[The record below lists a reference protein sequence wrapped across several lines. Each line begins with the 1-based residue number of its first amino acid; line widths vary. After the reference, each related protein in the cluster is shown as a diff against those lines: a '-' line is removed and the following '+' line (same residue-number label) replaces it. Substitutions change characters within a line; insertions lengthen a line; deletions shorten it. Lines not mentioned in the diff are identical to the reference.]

1 MSTQHIP
8 GVQVDGNLRD
18 ESEDTRKNMTRS
30 LSAPRTVGD
39 VATLA
44 SLKPYDGQV
53 VTFLNYRSTSEGGSN
68 VVRYKDGD
76 MTAADGALVFDDE
89 TNEGRWHVLNKSI
102 INVDQCGAVGD
113 GITDDS
119 AAVQAALDSGAHV
132 TFSAQK
138 TYDCVD
144 LVIRTSHIKVSG
156 PSSATLQLST
166 SGTDSENPSVLLKL
180 GNYVTDGV
188 SSGVHLDEPASFVNL
203 SGFSLITSGAPS
215 HTVGLYVSNC
225 ARSSLRGIRIG
236 EGGGGFSRGYT
247 AGATEAVEV
256 VRNHIINI
264 VNCQIQA
271 NTVGM
276 HRVGHSTHMRG
287 GEVQGGR
294 HGLIQN
300 PIDSNYNPVVTDAS
314 QLATNNYGASIS
326 FTGTTFEG
334 FTYSGGVAYGMFIQS
349 TQQMPTLDT
358 VYFEDIGSLVE
369 GQSYRENGVG
379 IQVGWATST
388 SKSTRAGTIYHCY
401 FGDVV
406 TAISVGRATGLEITK
421 CEARAGYASYTF
433 LDMSAHSALTSSI
446 YYRSNTIASPI
457 VELNDPDLKLVNTY
471 CPPGDAIVD
480 ATHFGLQQSGSA
492 SANAT
497 ALQSAVDSGARA
509 IYIPVGRYSVN
520 RVTLNSVDI
529 VGDRGKS
536 IIEMNSVSQAQFD
549 CQTGDCNVSGI
560 VFTGAVASTNY
571 IGVQARKGSRVHVD
585 ECIFNR
591 GGQAMV
597 ADGADAE
604 TTTADNATNTFTA
617 TAHGFSNDMLVEF
630 STDDTLPAGLVIGE
644 KYYVI
649 NKTTSTFQVSTTL
662 GGEALVIT
670 DNGTGTHTATV
681 SPGYLRA
688 TNTVAK
694 NQLYYGILSNT
705 GVVDA
710 ESCEFSGNVNT
721 GSGLAGVRLLGSN
734 STIRN
739 CKFSRPGG
747 NEAAFIHSANA
758 TNRSINNQFTDE
770 LPHFSGSI
778 GSTDDRMSEDLGSLG
793 TGTQTMA
800 FGNGAGHGK
809 MLEVTGDVSL
819 AFTADTPGTYF
830 AVIAQDGTGSHAVT
844 YSTTVVGTAP
854 SIDTAANAKT
864 LIPLLYDGTAWFHL

>member
-1 MSTQHIP
+1 MATSYNP
-8 GVQVDGNLRD
+8 GFQVDGELRD
-18 ESEDTRKNMTRS
+18 ASEDTRKNVTRS

-68 VVRYKDGD
+68 SVRYKDGD

-113 GITDDS
+113 GSTDDS
-119 AAVQAALDSGAHV
+119 AAVQAALDCGAHV
-132 TFSAQK
+132 TLSAQK

-144 LVIRTSHIKVSG
+144 LVIRTSYLKFSG

-166 SGTDSENPSVLLKL
+166 SGTDSEHPAVLLKL
-180 GNYVTDGV
+180 GNHVTNEIEDD
-188 SSGVHLDEPASFVNL
+188 LDQPASFVNL
-203 SGFSLITSGAPS
+203 SGFSMVTSGAPS

-225 ARSSLRGIRIG
+225 VRSSLRGIRIG

-271 NTVGM
+271 NTIGM

-300 PIDSNYNPVVTDAS
+300 PVDSSYNPVVTDAS
-314 QLATNNYGASIS
+314 QLSTSNYGASIS

-358 VYFEDIGSLVE
+358 VYFEDIGIPVE

-379 IQVGWATST
+379 IQVGWTTST
-388 SKSTRAGTIYHCY
+388 SKSTRGGTIYHCY

-421 CEARAGYASYTF
+421 CDARAGYASYTF

-446 YYRSNTIASPI
+446 YLRSNTIASPI

-509 IYIPVGRYSVN
+509 VYIPEGTYSSN

-529 VGDRGKS
+529 LGDRGKS
-536 IIEMNSVSQAQFD
+536 VIKMNTTAQAQFD
-549 CQTGDCNVSGI
+549 CQTGDCKVSG
-560 VFTGAVASTNY
+560 VKLTGEVTATNY

-585 ECIFNR
+585 ESIFDD

-597 ADGADAE
+597 IDGADAE
-604 TTTADNATNTFTA
+604 TVTADNSTNTFTA
-617 TAHGFSNDMLVEF
+617 ASHGFSDDMLVQF
-630 STDDTLPAGLVIGE
+630 STDDTLPAGLVVGE
-644 KYYVI
+644 EYYII

-662 GGEALVIT
+662 GGEALAIT
-670 DNGTGTHTATV
+670 DDGTGTHTATV
-681 SPGYLRA
+681 KPGYLRV

-694 NQLYYGILSNT
+694 NQLYYAILSNT

-710 ESCEFSGNVNT
+710 DNCDFSGNVNIS
-721 GSGLAGVRLLGSN
+721 SGFSGVRLLGSN

-739 CKFSRPGG
+739 SRFSRAGG
-747 NEAAFIHSANA
+747 NEAAYIYSANA
-758 TNRSINNQFTDE
+758 TNRSIGNTFDGEIPSYNGT
-770 LPHFSGSI
+770 I
-778 GSTDDRMSEDLGSLG
+778 GSTDEHMVEDLGSAASG
-793 TGTQTMA
+793 TETFA
-800 FGNGAGHGK
+800 FSNGSGNTK
-809 MLEVTGDVSL
+809 TLEVTGDVSIE
-819 AFTADTPGTYF
+819 FTADLPGTYY
-830 AVIAQDGTGSHAVT
+830 AIIEQDGSGGHTVTVSTSVAGS
-844 YSTTVVGTAP
+844 AP
-854 SIDTAANAKT
+854 SISTSAGVKT
-864 LIPLLYDGTAWFHL
+864 LIPLLYDGSAWFYL